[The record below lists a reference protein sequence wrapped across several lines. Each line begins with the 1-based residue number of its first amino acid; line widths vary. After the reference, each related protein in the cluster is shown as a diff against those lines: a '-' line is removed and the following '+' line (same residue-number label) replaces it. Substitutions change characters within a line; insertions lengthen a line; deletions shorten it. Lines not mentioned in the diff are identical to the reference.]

1 MDRSYGTF
9 SIYNHIHMYFLLM
22 HMFVYSLGGALFDN
36 NVSTY
41 SNRNF
46 PTAYLNPLHN
56 FSKKIEQ

>member
-1 MDRSYGTF
+1 MDTSSCTF

-22 HMFVYSLGGALFDN
+22 HMFIYSLGALFDI

-41 SNRNF
+41 SNRNL

-56 FSKKIEQ
+56 FSKEFEQ